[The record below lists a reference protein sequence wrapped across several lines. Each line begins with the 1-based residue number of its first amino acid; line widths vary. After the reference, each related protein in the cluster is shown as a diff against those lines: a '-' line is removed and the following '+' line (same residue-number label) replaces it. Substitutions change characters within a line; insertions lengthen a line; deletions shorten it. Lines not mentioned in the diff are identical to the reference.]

1 MSQLPILQDD
11 VRSLSL
17 PGSYCEKITHLGR
30 SLMGFTRLK
39 HLDLSRNAIES
50 LEVRKFKG
58 YGCHSDAILLL
69 QGLQDLAHLETLNLY
84 PFCAN
89 LGDGHTSG
97 LCKLVMHLSI
107 LGPTPHTGL
116 WWELMGIIQ

>member
-1 MSQLPILQDD
+1 MAAKSNGIAGAASATFGLSISEKWIRERLNLHKESLGKAEERRRIASYIFTLQFLFFSDD

-50 LEVRKFKG
+50 LDVSPSPSR
-58 YGCHSDAILLL
+58 LLISL
-69 QGLQDLAHLETLNLY
+69 SPAQSLA
-84 PFCAN
+84 
-89 LGDGHTSG
+89 
-97 LCKLVMHLSI
+97 
-107 LGPTPHTGL
+107 
-116 WWELMGIIQ
+116 